1 MPIDPKDYKKTKVA
15 EYGTVSGAT
24 NMKKEI
30 LARGPIT
37 CGIAVTNNFYDNYQ
51 RGDIWSEDIW
61 FPQINHAIAVV
72 GWGNYNGEEYWVV
85 RNSWGVSWGDRG
97 YFYMK
102 MHSDNLGIE
111 TSCNWAVPVPNF

>member
-1 MPIDPKDYKKTKVA
+1 
-15 EYGTVSGAT
+15 
-24 NMKKEI
+24 MKKEI

-37 CGIAVTNNFYDNYQ
+37 CGIAVTNNLYDNYQ
-51 RGDIWSEDIW
+51 RGDIWSEDLW

-97 YFYMK
+97 YFYIK